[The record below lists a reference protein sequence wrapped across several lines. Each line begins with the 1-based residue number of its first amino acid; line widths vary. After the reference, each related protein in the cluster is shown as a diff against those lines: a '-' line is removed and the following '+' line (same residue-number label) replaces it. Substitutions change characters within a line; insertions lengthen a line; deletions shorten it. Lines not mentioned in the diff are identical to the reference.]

1 MRECGKIS
9 KPRISRHARF
19 WVASSGFRTLQ
30 IFIITFSQ
38 TCSLN
43 VITELVQSE
52 NSKLSR
58 SEKKSLK
65 KKNHCE
71 YINTTIKQRFCYLH
85 LRKNLKCMEALK

>member
-9 KPRISRHARF
+9 KPRMSRHARF
-19 WVASSGFRTLQ
+19 GVASSEFHTLQ

-52 NSKLSR
+52 NNKLSR
-58 SEKKSLK
+58 SGKKLK
-65 KKNHCE
+65 KP
-71 YINTTIKQRFCYLH
+71 L
-85 LRKNLKCMEALK
+85 